1 MELSRSTT
9 LLLPPSPT
17 PPLQARLTNSRVI
30 QMILNRPEISEN
42 LTKEEAILY
51 YLFIDDQL
59 LCAWWDYLEAWELV
73 KETELEESQEFK
85 QKIDETMA
93 AVNYW
98 EEILHQ
104 LKKTITYEDIEEFVS
119 QNPDV
124 TKSYLFS
131 R

>member
-1 MELSRSTT
+1 
-9 LLLPPSPT
+9 
-17 PPLQARLTNSRVI
+17 
-30 QMILNRPEISEN
+30 MILNRPEISEN